1 MLLTGAAIAEQ
12 VLGVGNDP
20 GAGAAMAGSHIGSW
34 YNCPLC
40 IKPCFG
46 NLVED
51 FLERLPVGVRHEICN
66 VFKDEEFRLN
76 VPSQTDDFVKE
87 GAARSAK
94 SCLFSGAAEV
104 LARES
109 GCDDVIR
116 TRVGCEGGYVGVDG
130 GVGPMAVKY
139 GLAVGVKLYK
149 LGGCETAD
157 QVLGG
162 VAKATYTGKQV

>member
-1 MLLTGAAIAEQ
+1 MFTGAVIAEQ
-12 VLGVGNDP
+12 VRGGGNDP
-20 GAGAAMAGSHIGSW
+20 DAGAAVAGPHIGSW

-40 IKPCFG
+40 IKPCLG

-51 FLERLPVGVRHEICN
+51 FLERLPVGVRQEICN
-66 VFKDEEFRLN
+66 VFKDEELRLS
-76 VPSQTDDFVKE
+76 VPSQADDFVEE

-116 TRVGCEGGYVGVDG
+116 TRGGCEGGYVGVDR

-162 VAKATYTGKQV
+162 VAEAAYTGKQV